1 MTGETVS
8 ILYEA
13 KEVCNLR
20 WWRGYWEAANVSILY
35 EANEVC
41 NEAFPS
47 SFTSS
52 LRFQSSTRLTRFATA
67 ASAAW

>member
-20 WWRGYWEAANVSILY
+20 WWRGYWEAAKVSIVY

-41 NEAFPS
+41 NTTLWSTKFRRAY
-47 SFTSS
+47 SFNP
-52 LRFQSSTRLTRFATA
+52 LRG
-67 ASAAW
+67 

>member
-41 NEAFPS
+41 NKYPMS
-47 SFTSS
+47 S
-52 LRFQSSTRLTRFATA
+52 
-67 ASAAW
+67 